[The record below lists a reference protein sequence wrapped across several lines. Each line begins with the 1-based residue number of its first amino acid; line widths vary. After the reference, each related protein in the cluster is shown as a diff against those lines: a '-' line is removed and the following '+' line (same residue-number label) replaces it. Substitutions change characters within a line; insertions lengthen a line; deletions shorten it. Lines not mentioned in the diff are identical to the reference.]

1 MALPTEAPVLIIS
14 TRVVHHVYET
24 SRWST
29 LCGIKVEIM
38 AQDHMRNK
46 DLVPN
51 CLTCISRKMV

>member
-1 MALPTEAPVLIIS
+1 MATPTEAPVLILS
-14 TRVVHHVYET
+14 TGIVHFVYET

-38 AQDHMRNK
+38 QGDHMRNK

-51 CLTCISRKMV
+51 CLRCIGRKTD

>member
-1 MALPTEAPVLIIS
+1 MAASAEPPVLIIS

-51 CLTCISRKMV
+51 CLTCIRWKLP